1 MTAPVPAPM
10 TAPNVARPTL
20 RSQLFGTRTNTLIT
34 LVLFAVAAFLLGS
47 VIRWAFIDSL
57 WKETREGQCATVS
70 GACWAVIQAR
80 YRLIL
85 FGLYPYDEH
94 WRSALACLVALSM
107 VLLSCM
113 PRFWS
118 LRRLVAIWLC
128 GAGIFVLLMRG
139 GVLGLPLVTTDKWG
153 GLALTLYVY
162 LSTVIIGV
170 PLGIVLAL
178 GRQSDLPAIRFVI
191 TMVVDFVR
199 SIPILAVVFCA
210 ALFAP
215 FILPG
220 WLTPDTLYRV
230 ILAFAFF
237 FSCYYAMIVTGGI
250 QTVTPGQYDAA
261 AALGLGYWRCRLLIV
276 MPQALRAA
284 LPATIN
290 HMVITLK
297 ETSVLIIIGM
307 FELTASGNA
316 ALQSSQWQQYYI
328 EVYIFVSLI
337 YFTLSFSLSRYG
349 AYLERKMR
357 VGSNA
362 R

>member
-1 MTAPVPAPM
+1 MATLLAP
-10 TAPNVARPTL
+10 TSTL
-20 RSQLFGTRTNTLIT
+20 PSLRKQLFGSIGNSLIT
-34 LVLFAVAAFLLGS
+34 LTVLALILLALGH
-47 VIRWAFIDSL
+47 ILRWAFIDSL
-57 WKETREGQCATVS
+57 WTEAQEGQCAEIS

-80 YRLIL
+80 WRLIL

-94 WRSALACLVALSM
+94 WRSALACLVALSI
-107 VLLSCM
+107 VGLSCV
-113 PRFWS
+113 PYFWQA
-118 LRRLVAIWLC
+118 RRLVLIWLC
-128 GAGIFVLLMRG
+128 GAALFILLMRG
-139 GVLGLPLVTTDKWG
+139 GLFGLLPVTTDKWG

-170 PLGIVLAL
+170 PLGILFALA
-178 GRQSDLPAIRFVI
+178 RQSDLPAIRHVI
-191 TMVVDFVR
+191 TLLIDFVR
-199 SIPILAVVFCA
+199 SIPILTVVFCA

-220 WLTPDTLYRV
+220 WLNPDTLYRV
-230 ILAFAFF
+230 IAGFAVFF
-237 FSCYYAMIVTGGI
+237 ACYYAMIVTGGM
-250 QTVTPGQYDAA
+250 QAVGPGQYDAA
-261 AALGLGYWRCRLLIV
+261 AALGLGYWQCRFLIV
-276 MPQALRAA
+276 LPQALRTA

-297 ETSVLIIIGM
+297 ETSVLIIVGM

-316 ALQSSQWQQYYI
+316 AFQTGKWQEYYT

-337 YFTLSFSLSRYG
+337 YFTLSFTLSRYG

-357 VGSNA
+357 VGQGG

>member
-1 MTAPVPAPM
+1 MRSPV
-10 TAPNVARPTL
+10 TL
-20 RSQLFGTRTNTLIT
+20 RAQLFGTKANMLLTLA
-34 LVLFAVAAFLLGS
+34 LAAVGLFILGS
-47 VIRWAFIDSL
+47 VVRWAFIDSL
-57 WKETREGQCATVS
+57 WKETYEGQCATVP
-70 GACWAVIQAR
+70 GACWAVIHAR

-85 FGLYPYDEH
+85 FGLYPYEEH
-94 WRSALACLVALSM
+94 WRSALACVVALSI
-107 VLLSCM
+107 VVLSCM

-118 LRRLVAIWLC
+118 LTRLVAIWLC
-128 GAGIFVLLMRG
+128 GAAIFVLLMRG
-139 GVLGLPLVTTDKWG
+139 GIPGLPLVTTDKWG

-162 LSTVIIGV
+162 LSTIIIGV
-170 PLGIVLAL
+170 PLGIILAL
-178 GRQSDLPAIRFVI
+178 GRQSDLPAIRIVV

-220 WLTPDTLYRV
+220 WLNPDTLYRV
-230 ILAFAFF
+230 IAAFAFF

-250 QTVTPGQYDAA
+250 QAVAPGQYDAA

-276 MPQALRAA
+276 MPQALRTA
-284 LPATIN
+284 LPATVN

-316 ALQSSQWQQYYI
+316 ALQSGAWQQYYV

-357 VGSNA
+357 VGSIS

>member
-1 MTAPVPAPM
+1 MT
-10 TAPNVARPTL
+10 TL
-20 RSQLFGTRTNTLIT
+20 SLRKQLFGNVGNTLTTVSFLAVSIT
-34 LVLFAVAAFLLGS
+34 VLVYVA
-47 VIRWAFIDSL
+47 RWAFIDSL
-57 WKETREGQCATVS
+57 WTEAQEGQCAHIT
-70 GACWAVIQAR
+70 GACWAVIHAR

-94 WRSALACLVALSM
+94 WRSALACVVALSI
-107 VLLSCM
+107 VVLSCL
-113 PRFWS
+113 PWFWTVK
-118 LRRLVAIWLC
+118 RLVTTWLC
-128 GAGIFVLLMRG
+128 GAGLFILLMRG
-139 GVLGLPLVTTDKWG
+139 GLLGLVPVTTDKWG

-170 PLGIVLAL
+170 PLGILLAL
-178 GRQSDLPAIRFVI
+178 ARQSSLPAIRSIVI
-191 TMVVDFVR
+191 MVVDFVR
-199 SIPILAVVFCA
+199 SIPILVVVFCA

-220 WLTPDTLYRV
+220 WLNPDTLYRV
-230 ILAFAFF
+230 IAGFSFF
-237 FSCYYAMIVTGGI
+237 FACYYAMIVTGGM
-250 QTVTPGQYDAA
+250 QAVAPGQYDAA
-261 AALGLGYWRCRLLIV
+261 SALGLGYWRCRALVV

-290 HMVITLK
+290 HMVTTLK
-297 ETSVLIIIGM
+297 ETSVLIIVGM

-316 ALQSSQWQQYYI
+316 ALQSGAWQEYYI

-337 YFTLSFSLSRYG
+337 YFSLSFSLSRYG

-357 VGSNA
+357 VGFSG